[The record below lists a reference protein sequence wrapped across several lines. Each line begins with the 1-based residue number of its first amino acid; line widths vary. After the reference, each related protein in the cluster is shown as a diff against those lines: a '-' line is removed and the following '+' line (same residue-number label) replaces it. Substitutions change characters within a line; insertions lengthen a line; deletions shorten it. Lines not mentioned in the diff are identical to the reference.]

1 MTASGS
7 YSKDS
12 IWIIDTP
19 LGALHT
25 NEAAIY
31 FQHNAVANRK
41 DVGTAWFVVT
51 GAMWACIEAQVL
63 HIPLGHL

>member
-51 GAMWACIEAQVL
+51 GAM
-63 HIPLGHL
+63 